1 MKVKKCVYLLLDKP
15 MKLNDQQLKFVQTWG
30 ILGNNWG
37 INKTMAQLHALLM
50 ISENALNTEEMMET
64 LQISRGNTN
73 MNVRALV
80 EWGLANKEMKAGDRR
95 DFYSAKK
102 DIWVVARQIAKQR
115 RKRELEPVIAALVE
129 IKSETVNTDENTE
142 LLNRVNDIEDF
153 AIKIDKMLEKFEKSD
168 ENWFYKVLLKLVWP
182 FFYRNFQKI
191 LKIQKDEYIYDL

>member
-1 MKVKKCVYLLLDKP
+1 MT
-15 MKLNDQQLKFVQTWG
+15 LNEQQQKFVHTWG
-30 ILGNNWG
+30 TLGTNWG

-50 ISENALNTEEMMET
+50 ISEKPMSTEQMMET

-80 EWGLANKEMKAGDRR
+80 EWGLASKEMISGDRR

-129 IKSETVNTDENTE
+129 LKGETEKSKENEE

-153 AIKIDKMLEKFEKSD
+153 AIKVDNMLEKFEKSD
-168 ENWFYKVLLKLVWP
+168 ENWFYKVLLKLV
-182 FFYRNFQKI
+182 
-191 LKIQKDEYIYDL
+191 

>member
-1 MKVKKCVYLLLDKP
+1 
-15 MKLNDQQLKFVQTWG
+15 MKLTAHQQKFIHTWG
-30 ILGNNWG
+30 TLGTNWG

-50 ISENALNTEEMMET
+50 ISEKPMSTEQMMDT

-80 EWGLANKEMKAGDRR
+80 EWGLASKEMISGDRK

-129 IKSETVNTDENTE
+129 LKGGTEVNRENEE

-153 AIKIDKMLEKFEKSD
+153 ALKVDKMLEKFEKSD
-168 ENWFYKVLLKLVWP
+168 ENWFYKVLLKLV
-182 FFYRNFQKI
+182 
-191 LKIQKDEYIYDL
+191 

>member
-1 MKVKKCVYLLLDKP
+1 
-15 MKLNDQQLKFVQTWG
+15 MKLNEQQQKFVHTWG
-30 ILGNNWG
+30 TLGTNWG

-50 ISENALNTEEMMET
+50 ISEKPMSTEQMMDT

-80 EWGLANKEMKAGDRR
+80 EWGLANKEMISGDRK

-102 DIWVVARQIAKQR
+102 DIWVGARQIAKQR

-129 IKSETVNTDENTE
+129 LKGGTEVNRENEE

-153 AIKIDKMLEKFEKSD
+153 AIKVDNMLEKFEKSD
-168 ENWFYKVLLKLVWP
+168 ENWFYKVLLKLV
-182 FFYRNFQKI
+182 
-191 LKIQKDEYIYDL
+191 

>member
-1 MKVKKCVYLLLDKP
+1 
-15 MKLNDQQLKFVQTWG
+15 MKLNEQQQKFVHTWG
-30 ILGNNWG
+30 TLGTNWG

-50 ISENALNTEEMMET
+50 ISEKPMSTEQMMDT

-80 EWGLANKEMKAGDRR
+80 EWGLASKEMISGDRK

-102 DIWVVARQIAKQR
+102 DIWLVARQIAKQR

-129 IKSETVNTDENTE
+129 LKGGTEVNRENEE

-153 AIKIDKMLEKFEKSD
+153 AIKVDNMLEKFEKSD
-168 ENWFYKVLLKLVWP
+168 ENWFYKVLLKLV
-182 FFYRNFQKI
+182 
-191 LKIQKDEYIYDL
+191 

>member
-1 MKVKKCVYLLLDKP
+1 
-15 MKLNDQQLKFVQTWG
+15 MKLNEQQQKFVHTWG
-30 ILGNNWG
+30 TLGTNWG

-50 ISENALNTEEMMET
+50 ISEKPMSTEQMMDT

-80 EWGLANKEMKAGDRR
+80 EWGLASKEMISGDRK

-129 IKSETVNTDENTE
+129 LKGGTEVNRENEE

-153 AIKIDKMLEKFEKSD
+153 AIKVDNMLEKFEKSD
-168 ENWFYKVLLKLVWP
+168 ENWFYKVLLKLV
-182 FFYRNFQKI
+182 
-191 LKIQKDEYIYDL
+191 